1 MTEPLLEIPAGGWTV
16 DDLDAFPESNRRYEL
31 TDGAL
36 TVSPSPSSLHQA
48 LAARL
53 LVHLEAVAPEPLAV
67 TQGVEIRFGRQ
78 LTRSPDV
85 LVVRSPQ
92 PERHWF
98 APSEVLVAVEIE
110 SPGSHLEDRATKPPC
125 TPSTGF
131 RTTDGSNCGRRWSAC
146 TASGKATA
154 TSCSEQAPDCP
165 SASHSTAMSPS
176 LSCCRGG
183 QAAARDPPCRNRV
196 FRPTP
201 HRVPRRRR
209 SGRRSVHRSTDR

>member
-1 MTEPLLEIPAGGWTV
+1 MTEPLLEMPAGGWTV

-48 LAARL
+48 FAARL
-53 LVHLEAVAPEPLAV
+53 LVHLEAAAPEPLAV

-78 LTRSPDV
+78 LTRIPDV

-110 SPGSHLEDRATKPPC
+110 SPGSHLEDRATKAALYARYGIPHYWRIELRPPLVSVYGVGQGDC
-125 TPSTGF
+125 YQLIGAGPRLSVSEPF
-131 RTTDGSNCGRRWSAC
+131 ACDAAIAELLPRWAGRGEGP
-146 TASGKATA
+146 TVP
-154 TSCSEQAPDCP
+154 EQG
-165 SASHSTAMSPS
+165 
-176 LSCCRGG
+176 L
-183 QAAARDPPCRNRV
+183 
-196 FRPTP
+196 
-201 HRVPRRRR
+201 
-209 SGRRSVHRSTDR
+209 